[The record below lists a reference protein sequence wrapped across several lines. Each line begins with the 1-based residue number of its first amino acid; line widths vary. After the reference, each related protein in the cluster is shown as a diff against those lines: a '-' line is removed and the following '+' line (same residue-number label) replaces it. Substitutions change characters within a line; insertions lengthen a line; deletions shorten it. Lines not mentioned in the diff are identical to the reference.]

1 MFAVGSTAVI
11 AFEDLFPQVIMSIRG
26 ENGIEHN
33 EATRV
38 LACTIWVEGENN
50 FVGFTPLLI
59 GIFHDK
65 SNARRLNCQG
75 LQNNSYFAL
84 SRTLI
89 VLAQSQQEG
98 ATLLDLTLNLN
109 MLAALAAFAFVGAIL
124 LGAF

>member
-1 MFAVGSTAVI
+1 M
-11 AFEDLFPQVIMSIRG
+11 
-26 ENGIEHN
+26 
-33 EATRV
+33 
-38 LACTIWVEGENN
+38 VEGENK